1 MSPGKTYPR
10 KTCELGRRAVGPNP
24 PKCLSPIVGVWEKE
38 QTFTVYMLQFTL
50 LPTLLSFLLPFFISS
65 LLPLI
70 FSFIPS
76 SSTFLYCVLLCFSDF
91 SYSLTS
97 PLLPAILPPP
107 FTQPLRPS
115 FVLFNFISF
124 NPPLRSSLILLINL
138 FSNFLRVVHEADQF
152 SLNPAD
158 VQCINTSVC
167 FTQSACQLDETT
179 SLHSVLH
186 QDWGS

>member
-1 MSPGKTYPR
+1 MWAGSYSRGTKSTEVSEPDCGSLRERADIYCLHAAIHLPGF
-10 KTCELGRRAVGPNP
+10 A
-24 PKCLSPIVGVWEKE
+24 S
-38 QTFTVYMLQFTL
+38 FL